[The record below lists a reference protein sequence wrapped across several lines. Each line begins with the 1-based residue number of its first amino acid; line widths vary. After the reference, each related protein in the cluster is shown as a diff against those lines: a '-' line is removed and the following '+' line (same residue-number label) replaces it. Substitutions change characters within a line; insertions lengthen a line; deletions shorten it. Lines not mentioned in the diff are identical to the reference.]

1 MSKPLQIVA
10 AATLGLAL
18 LTGAVRAQA
27 QAAPATA
34 PAAPAVQ
41 PAAPDTLPLIHG
53 RFTVQVVGHGP
64 DVILIPGLSSSR
76 DTFAALVKADAGRH
90 RLHLVQLAGFAGT
103 PAGDN
108 AGGDKVAAPTVEA
121 IAEYIREAKLKR
133 PAVIGHSLGGESAL
147 MLAAHH
153 PDLVSRVMVVDA
165 FPFYALIFGKDQ
177 TPETAARQLA
187 PWRDGMLKSDDAS
200 WRKASAAQTLA
211 LVTAPEHQ
219 REVQSWMLASDRA
232 VTAHAFFELGTTDL
246 RPELPKIAAPTTV
259 LYAYN
264 SFIPLPAAVMDANVA
279 EMYAGLKSVKLI
291 RVDDSRHFISFDKPE
306 RFVAE
311 AERFLDGR

>member
-1 MSKPLQIVA
+1 MSKTHQIVT
-10 AATLGLAL
+10 AATLGIAVLI
-18 LTGAVRAQA
+18 GAARSYAQ
-27 QAAPATA
+27 TA
-34 PAAPAVQ
+34 PAAAPAVAVA
-41 PAAPDTLPLIHG
+41 PAAADARPLIHG

-108 AGGDKVAAPTVEA
+108 ASGDKVAAPTVEA
-121 IAEYIREAKLKR
+121 IAQYIRETGLKR

-147 MLAAHH
+147 MLAARH
-153 PDLVSRVMVVDA
+153 PELVSRVMVVDA
-165 FPFYALIFGKDQ
+165 YPFYALLFGKDQ

-187 PWRDGMLKSDDAS
+187 PWRDGMLNSDDAS
-200 WRKASAAQTLA
+200 WRKASAGQTAA
-211 LVTAPEHQ
+211 LVTAPERQ
-219 REVQSWMLASDRA
+219 REVQSWMLASDRV

-246 RPELPKIAAPTTV
+246 RPELPKITAPVMV

-264 SFIPLPAAVMDANVA
+264 SFIPLTPAAMDANVA
-279 EMYAGLKSVKLI
+279 EMYVGLKGVKLVRI
-291 RVDDSRHFISFDKPE
+291 DDSRHFISFDKPE
-306 RFVAE
+306 RFVSE
-311 AERFLDGR
+311 VEGFLDGK